1 VRPKNVPKGNFCGWL
16 KMSRQ
21 RTVNPWLRDKRPTV
35 AAQLPLSINS
45 LGLLAQ
51 ESNSNSFDE
60 KGRQR
65 P

>member
-1 VRPKNVPKGNFCGWL
+1 MWRMGGFEPL
-16 KMSRQ
+16 T

-65 P
+65 H

>member
-1 VRPKNVPKGNFCGWL
+1 
-16 KMSRQ
+16 M
-21 RTVNPWLRDKRPTV
+21 V